1 MLKMGRSKP
10 WPQALEKLTGSQEV
24 DVGALTEYFQPLRD
38 WLVKQRKKIGY
49 AAPGWEEDE
58 WELPSGAPGLVQD
71 LFNMLALLLGFCQV
85 ERKRQR
91 IKYS

>member
-24 DVGALTEYFQPLRD
+24 DVGALAEYFQPLRD

-49 AAPGWEEDE
+49 AALGWEED
-58 WELPSGAPGLVQD
+58 G
-71 LFNMLALLLGFCQV
+71 
-85 ERKRQR
+85 
-91 IKYS
+91 